1 MFKNHIKDVLLLNKI
16 DLINVGGNRLFYSK
30 TKNIISS
37 IFWLFLIFPPSYL
50 FVSQINNNAWALLW
64 LIATLM
70 SIYSLFEA
78 ISRTLL
84 NNPILILKHDK
95 LYYLKTNQ
103 WYDIT
108 EFKFDD
114 QYVTKFNFGLTYCM
128 SDKNDRRIISIKN
141 WYLKNPEDF
150 KSLVKYNRILKLK
163 DRNN

>member
-1 MFKNHIKDVLLLNKI
+1 MFKNHIKDVLLLNKV
-16 DLINVGGNRLFYSK
+16 DLINVEGNRLFYSR

-37 IFWLFLIFPPSYL
+37 IFWLIMLFPPLYL
-50 FVSQINNNAWALLW
+50 FVNQINNNAWALLW

-70 SIYSLFEA
+70 SIYSFFEA
-78 ISRTLL
+78 ISRTFL

-114 QYVTKFNFGLTYCM
+114 QYITKYNFGLTYCM

-150 KSLVKYNRILKLK
+150 KSLVKYNRLLKLK